1 MVLCQ
6 ICFLIAATIMNKI
19 IINSKIEKK
28 TDKHIHS
35 MHDIQQQEKKITVT
49 IHNMNGSP
57 NVKRT

>member
-1 MVLCQ
+1 
-6 ICFLIAATIMNKI
+6 MNKI